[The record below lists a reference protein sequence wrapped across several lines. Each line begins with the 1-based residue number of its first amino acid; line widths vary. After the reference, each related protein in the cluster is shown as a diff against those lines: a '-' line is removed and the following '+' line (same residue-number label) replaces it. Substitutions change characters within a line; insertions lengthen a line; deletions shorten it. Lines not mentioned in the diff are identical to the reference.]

1 MNCLFKPFTHFLL
14 SGCLFSHWFVSSPLE
29 IKGIGPFQLHMPL
42 PFAER
47 TNLCAQTLPRLPRP
61 SRCVPRTAGARQV
74 RRCRGAERVTLAEM
88 RRTSDSTLFRLG
100 RGQNRSQTVPRCPME
115 ARADRGAAWATVCV
129 RRFPRFG
136 REEVTTAGAVHRAP
150 TGGELRAKGSTYVI
164 GFTPYNN
171 PGRQVPLLLALRK
184 SPKRLNNLFTVTRHK
199 AAELKLIPANGC
211 IAPAF

>member
-1 MNCLFKPFTHFLL
+1 MNYLFKPFTHFLL

-100 RGQNRSQTVPRCPME
+100 RGQKQDSDGSQMSHGGTCRPGGGVGNGVRASVPTLWERGGNHRRCCSPS
-115 ARADRGAAWATVCV
+115 AN
-129 RRFPRFG
+129 G
-136 REEVTTAGAVHRAP
+136 RRAP
-150 TGGELRAKGSTYVI
+150 G
-164 GFTPYNN
+164 
-171 PGRQVPLLLALRK
+171 
-184 SPKRLNNLFTVTRHK
+184 
-199 AAELKLIPANGC
+199 
-211 IAPAF
+211 